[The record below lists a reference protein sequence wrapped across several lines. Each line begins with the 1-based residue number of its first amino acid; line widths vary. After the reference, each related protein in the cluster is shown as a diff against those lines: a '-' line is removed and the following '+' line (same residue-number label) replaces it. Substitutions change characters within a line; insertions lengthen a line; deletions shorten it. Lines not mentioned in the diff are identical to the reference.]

1 MARKGAV
8 SMAADL
14 AHAMQQHLPCLQHS
28 TPRIGLILGSGLHG
42 VADQVED
49 DQRVEY
55 CDLPGLTETTAD
67 GHVGEFVAGVW
78 HDFPV
83 LAMNGRFH
91 LYEGFSI
98 EQITLP
104 IRAMQ
109 QLGIQHL
116 VISNA
121 AGGLNPSFRSGD
133 VMLIDQHVDLTFH
146 RGTNNEHRR
155 SADLYDANW
164 QERFLIRALQLGIPL
179 QRGIYVGLTG
189 PTYETRAEYRFLREF
204 VGDAVG
210 MSTVCEAKAA
220 AQCGLRVFGLSV
232 ITNVASADVAQN
244 TSSAEV
250 LEVAGKAEELV
261 ERWLDVILACA
272 PWPQRLSNC

>member
-1 MARKGAV
+1 
-8 SMAADL
+8 MAADL
-14 AHAMQQHLPCLQHS
+14 AHAMQRQLPCLQQS
-28 TPRIGLILGSGLHG
+28 PQRIGLILGSGLHG
-42 VADQVED
+42 VADQIED
-49 DQRVEY
+49 DQRVAY
-55 CDLPGLTETTAD
+55 VDLPGLSETTAD

-104 IRAMQ
+104 IRAMR

-116 VISNA
+116 IISNA

-133 VMLIDQHVDLTFH
+133 VMLIEQHVDLTF
-146 RGTNNEHRR
+146 RRASGAEHRT
-155 SADLYDANW
+155 SADLYDTDW
-164 QERFLIRALQLGIPL
+164 QCRFLTRALQFGIPL
-179 QRGIYVGLTG
+179 QRGTYVGLTG
-189 PTYETRAEYRFLREF
+189 PTYETRAEYRFLRDF

-210 MSTVCEAKAA
+210 MSTVCEAQVA
-220 AQCGLRVFGLSV
+220 AQCGLRVIGLSV
-232 ITNVASADVAQN
+232 ITNVASPDVARN

-250 LEVAGKAEELV
+250 LEVAGNAEELV
-261 ERWLDVILACA
+261 EQCLDIILACA
-272 PWPQRLSNC
+272 PSRPPRLGPTRTPWPR